1 MVVSKGERTTLML
14 DNIFETTAGQTY
26 SYVLLGERAGFIAPD
41 ETITVEVPISEMNG
55 LLTYSSSWHD
65 APGSTGLT
73 GSQPYPAVA
82 LRLKTVLGGV
92 LDLLTAGLTG
102 ATDLDRFSASDNK
115 LVVSGDNGSTCKSL
129 VAQFQ
134 QIDGF
139 TYHDANGASDY
150 LAAIPVEAIQS
161 FSVSEVIT
169 DSIAT
174 VVGDLVAIPTPGS
187 TGVEAGLTGAIQSLF
202 EQAVSAGLVTAGET
216 ATADLQ
222 TSTISHPSYATLG
235 AVEAATVA
243 GTSLPVYGV
252 QWGPGQS
259 LGFYVRFA
267 LSKTRKFTL
276 SNDVTGSAMAAA
288 TISFGGVEFD
298 VAGDHESSTPVSK
311 VYQIVLRTP
320 GEALAAE
327 AEP

>member
-1 MVVSKGERTTLML
+1 MSKGETTTLML

-26 SYVLLGERAGFIAPD
+26 SYVLLGERAGFIDPD
-41 ETITVEVPISEMNG
+41 ETITVEVPITTMNT
-55 LLTYSSSWHD
+55 LLTYSSSWL
-65 APGSTGLT
+65 AEPGSTGLT

-82 LRLKTVLGGV
+82 LRLKTVLGDV
-92 LDLLTAGLTG
+92 LDKLTAGLTG
-102 ATDLDRFSASDNK
+102 ATALDRFAASANK
-115 LVVSGDNGSTCKSL
+115 LVVSGDNSSSCKSL

-134 QIDGF
+134 QIEGF
-139 TYHDANGASDY
+139 TYHDATGASDY

-169 DSIAT
+169 PSIAS
-174 VVGDLVAIPTPGS
+174 VVGDLVAIPAPGS

-202 EQAVSAGLVTAGET
+202 EQAVSNGLVTVSNPPT
-216 ATADLQ
+216 DDLH
-222 TSTISHPSYATLG
+222 TSLISHPSYATLG
-235 AVEAATVA
+235 DVEAATVA
-243 GTSLPVYGV
+243 GTALPVYGV
-252 QWGPGQS
+252 QWGAGQS

-276 SNDVTGSAMAAA
+276 SNDVTGSAMAAD

-320 GEALAAE
+320 GGV
-327 AEP
+327 